1 MPKWITAIFVFFL
14 STTLLTA
21 KAITVEDVIR
31 KHVEVMASEGHN
43 EHRDNEHRDKEIFAD
58 YFRNGYKPKLEGI
71 EKVDGR
77 PCYKISFDLTTGNNI
92 YYLIDAKTW
101 YVIRRSASVAGKP
114 LAIKAVDDKEGKA
127 ILDSKQISEPVIEAG
142 NN

>member
-31 KHVEVMASEGHN
+31 KHVEVMAAEARN
-43 EHRDNEHRDKEIFAD
+43 EHKDKELFSN
-58 YFRNGYKPKLEGI
+58 YFRNGYKAKLEGI

-77 PCYKISFDLTTGNNI
+77 PCYKISFDVATGNKV
-92 YYLIDAKTW
+92 YYLIDAKNW
-101 YVIRRSASVAGKP
+101 YVITRSASVAGKP
-114 LAIKAVDDKEGKA
+114 LEIKVVDDRKRKA
-127 ILDSKQISEPVIEAG
+127 ISNIKNTSPAIVETGD
-142 NN
+142 N